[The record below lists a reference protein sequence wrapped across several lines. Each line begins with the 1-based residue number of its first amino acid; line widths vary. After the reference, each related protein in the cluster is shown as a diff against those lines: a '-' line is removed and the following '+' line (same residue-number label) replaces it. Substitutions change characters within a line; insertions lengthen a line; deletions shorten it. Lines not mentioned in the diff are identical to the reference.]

1 MRRIL
6 EWFTRFFK
14 KNKKNKIKNVLALT
28 NELQVQDSSDSDDDL
43 HTPKLSKTAMM
54 WKLAQAPP
62 EILIKLLVEAK
73 KWFLNERKRKQQ
85 QEANS
90 IIPN

>member
-1 MRRIL
+1 
-6 EWFTRFFK
+6 
-14 KNKKNKIKNVLALT
+14 
-28 NELQVQDSSDSDDDL
+28 
-43 HTPKLSKTAMM
+43 
-54 WKLAQAPP
+54 LAQAPP